1 MERVKKIN
9 IDDVNLI
16 ESYEDIINVL
26 ARTKRS
32 DLFLIIRTIEQLADE
47 VMELLADKISLRI
60 MKADQEALE
69 ESRYLDSEQWRHA

>member
-1 MERVKKIN
+1 MKRVKKIN

-32 DLFLIIRTIEQLADE
+32 DLFLIIRTIF
-47 VMELLADKISLRI
+47 RI
-60 MKADQEALE
+60 RRSYRLSKKAVRVFNEAERKSKALGV
-69 ESRYLDSEQWRHA
+69 L